1 MNLLNSSHFL
11 KVIIENAI
19 DGIIVID
26 EKGTIILANP
36 STYKLF
42 AYEKGELE
50 GKKINILMPGSFASR
65 HDDYLNHYKNT
76 GERKIIGIGREVV
89 GMKKDGTFFPFNL
102 SISELIINNVRYFAG
117 TVHDISAQKE
127 AQAKVEE
134 LNSILEARITE
145 RTEQLARV
153 VNTLMET
160 NKALRNEI
168 SERKNIELALL
179 KSKEETQE
187 ALESEKNL
195 SELKSRF
202 ITTASHE
209 FRTPLSTILSSA
221 KLIGRYADESG
232 QESRMKH
239 IKRIETAVKNL
250 NNILYDL
257 LTWNKFEENKI
268 LFRPV
273 NFDLTELIK
282 EVIEEVQIDS
292 KIGQDIYYEH
302 EGESKEIVSD
312 PVFIKNILINLLSN
326 AIKYSN
332 EAQSVFVFSKIDA
345 SNIYLEVKDYGI
357 GIPAEEQQFLFD
369 RFFRANNV
377 ESIQGTGLGL
387 NIVKKYV
394 SSMNGEIS
402 FQSEQNKGSSFF
414 IRIPRYK

>member
-26 EKGTIILANP
+26 ENGTIILANP

-50 GKKINILMPGSFASR
+50 GKKINILMPGRFASN

-168 SERKNIELALL
+168 TERKNIELALL
-179 KSKEETQE
+179 KSKEETQA

-292 KIGQDIYYEH
+292 KIGQDIFYEH

-414 IRIPRYK
+414 IRIPKYK

>member
-50 GKKINILMPGSFASR
+50 GNKINILMPGKFASG

-345 SNIYLEVKDYGI
+345 SNLYLEVKDYGI

>member
-26 EKGTIILANP
+26 ETGTIILANP

-42 AYEKGELE
+42 AYEKDELI
-50 GKKINILMPGSFASR
+50 GKKINILMPGRFASN

-134 LNSILEARITE
+134 LNSILEARIKE

-160 NKALRNEI
+160 NNALRIEI
-168 SERKNIELALL
+168 TERKNIEHELL
-179 KSKEETQE
+179 KSKEETQQ
-187 ALESEKNL
+187 ALESEKSL

-257 LTWNKFEENKI
+257 LTWSKFEENKI

-273 NFDLTELIK
+273 IFDLTVLIK

-292 KIGQDIYYEH
+292 KIGQDIFYEH
-302 EGESKEIVSD
+302 EGESREIVSD

-377 ESIQGTGLGL
+377 ETIQGTGLGL

-394 SSMNGEIS
+394 STMNGEIS

-414 IRIPRYK
+414 IRIPKYK

>member
-1 MNLLNSSHFL
+1 VNLLNSSHFL

-26 EKGTIILANP
+26 ENGTIILANP

-50 GKKINILMPGSFASR
+50 GKKINILMPGRFASN

-168 SERKNIELALL
+168 TERKNIELALL
-179 KSKEETQE
+179 KSKEETQA

-292 KIGQDIYYEH
+292 KIGQDIFYEH

-414 IRIPRYK
+414 IRIPKYK

>member
-1 MNLLNSSHFL
+1 VNLLNSSHFL